1 MLEGNWVSAN
11 LKFTTGDYTS
21 YRDPEDY
28 AQLEQ
33 ALDTHVFPD
42 TCALFKRKNRSLLMH
57 GRPDCFSLLP
67 VELRLMILCLLPSKC
82 VDTIR
87 QVSGGMAFVPL
98 EGTFWLSRL
107 SEPQYSHLPTRMI
120 KQSGAQEPGQLP
132 QWYLATQDEKLQDR
146 NRLRI
151 IHHNQMLVDKMLQRQ
166 EYLKGILECDTVSSG
181 RYVPLVECLD
191 EPHPAYEKSEST
203 LTWRSEV
210 FFDALRP
217 FTVVESI
224 TPTYTSSYGGRYLTA
239 LVFGTTSE
247 DLVLGYGTSKA
258 GHSISIS
265 DRSSQRNNILMQSD
279 SRGIFDVVTSKQNLQ
294 IMQLRK
300 HGKIVLKPAAL
311 GAIAGLRAELT
322 LIYTVDSFGGV
333 DAALIVTTV
342 PTTMSTNTAD
352 AGTSP
357 PAVPHNLMP
366 WSDIRA
372 ARTPSDSSPE
382 GSETTLQNNLGQVH
396 SKTCVICL
404 EVQPAELLVHMP
416 HCGHAYCPECLKK
429 IFQNAMR
436 SESLFPAWC
445 CTQSIPIDKFEYLFT
460 KEFMDGYRDREIEFT
475 SPVRLY
481 CHMRTCSQFIGHL
494 APAEGRKVTCPRC
507 NSATCFDCKAPYH
520 GGECPEDWSK
530 NLVMAFAAKK
540 GYQQCHECERL
551 VERISGCKIIICFCN
566 AQFCYLCGAKE
577 AACECPDLDPFPY
590 YSEE

>member
-1 MLEGNWVSAN
+1 MLEGNWVSAG
-11 LKFTTGDYTS
+11 LKFTTGDYTN
-21 YRDPEDY
+21 YRDPDDY

-33 ALDTHVFPD
+33 ALGTRVFPD
-42 TCALFKRKNRSLLMH
+42 TCALFKRKTRSLLMH

-82 VDTIR
+82 VDAIR

-132 QWYLATQDEKLQDR
+132 QWFLATQDEKLQDR
-146 NRLRI
+146 NRQRI
-151 IHHNQMLVDKMLQRQ
+151 IQHNQMLVDKMLQRQ
-166 EYLKGILECDTVSSG
+166 EYLRGILECDTVNRG

-203 LTWRSEV
+203 LTWRSEII
-210 FFDALRP
+210 FDSLRP
-217 FTVVESI
+217 FTVVEAI
-224 TPTYTSSYGGRYLTA
+224 TPTYTSSYGGKYLTA

-265 DRSSQRNNILMQSD
+265 DRSSQRDNIVMQSD

-311 GAIAGLRAELT
+311 SIIAGLRAELT
-322 LIYTVDSFGGV
+322 LMYH
-333 DAALIVTTV
+333 V

-357 PAVPHNLMP
+357 RAVPHNLML
-366 WSDIRA
+366 WSDFRA
-372 ARTPSDSSPE
+372 AGTPLHPSPE
-382 GSETTLQNNLGQVH
+382 GSETSLQNSLGQVY

-404 EVQPAELLVHMP
+404 EEVQPEELLVHMP
-416 HCGHAYCPECLKK
+416 HCRHACCPECLKK

-436 SESLFPAWC
+436 SEPLFPARC
-445 CTQSIPIDKFEYLFT
+445 CTQSIPIDRVEYLFT
-460 KEFMDGYRDREIEFT
+460 KEFIDGYRDREIEFT

-481 CHMRTCSQFIGHL
+481 CHVRTCSQFIGHL
-494 APAEGRKVTCPRC
+494 APPEGRKVTCPRC
-507 NSATCFDCKAPYH
+507 NSATCLDCKAPHH

-540 GYQQCHECERL
+540 GYQQCHKCERL
-551 VERISGCKIIICFCN
+551 VERISGYNTIMWVSSHLISLLHSPLN
-566 AQFCYLCGAKE
+566 A
-577 AACECPDLDPFPY
+577 DLIT
-590 YSEE
+590 

>member
-11 LKFTTGDYTS
+11 LKFTTGDYTN

-57 GRPDCFSLLP
+57 GMPDCFSLLP

-151 IHHNQMLVDKMLQRQ
+151 IQHNQMLVDKMLQRQ

-181 RYVPLVECLD
+181 SYVPLLECLD

-210 FFDALRP
+210 FFDSLRP

-265 DRSSQRNNILMQSD
+265 ERSSQRNNIVMQSD

-322 LIYTVDSFGGV
+322 LVGESHFCQPVATYI
-333 DAALIVTTV
+333 
-342 PTTMSTNTAD
+342 
-352 AGTSP
+352 GT
-357 PAVPHNLMP
+357 
-366 WSDIRA
+366 
-372 ARTPSDSSPE
+372 
-382 GSETTLQNNLGQVH
+382 G
-396 SKTCVICL
+396 
-404 EVQPAELLVHMP
+404 
-416 HCGHAYCPECLKK
+416 
-429 IFQNAMR
+429 
-436 SESLFPAWC
+436 
-445 CTQSIPIDKFEYLFT
+445 
-460 KEFMDGYRDREIEFT
+460 
-475 SPVRLY
+475 
-481 CHMRTCSQFIGHL
+481 
-494 APAEGRKVTCPRC
+494 
-507 NSATCFDCKAPYH
+507 
-520 GGECPEDWSK
+520 
-530 NLVMAFAAKK
+530 
-540 GYQQCHECERL
+540 
-551 VERISGCKIIICFCN
+551 
-566 AQFCYLCGAKE
+566 
-577 AACECPDLDPFPY
+577 
-590 YSEE
+590 